1 MQGGGDRVRFLEI
14 PPPSAARKSPPGS
27 LAETPRGGGEDRP
40 LSPPLLPPFP
50 SSLRGALCPT
60 ACRARPPAAPATAL
74 RSFFFFLPAKPVT
87 SSPRPGRR
95 RLPLRCRRRRDTA
108 HTRGLTPAAA
118 EGYTTRKRTQHAPPP
133 LRPATCA
140 SPRLLPALALH
151 PGRRRGRPP
160 AREAPRLARGGGTAL
175 TAVPISARR
184 GAAPRRRDLAEGK
197 QGPGYPADR
206 AARPCVG
213 RRSPGRLTRRRDASA
228 RSCPLNAG
236 TPRRGGEGPV
246 VVFIPVPW
254 RLGGGVGCPFCPGVC
269 EATVQSA
276 PPRLRERGPQLQRL
290 RELPGSGTCFPRR
303 CLTGI

>member
-133 LRPATCA
+133 PPPRNLRLSPPPPRAGA
-140 SPRLLPALALH
+140 SPRSAQRQAASPRGPA
-151 PGRRRGRPP
+151 PRPRRRHSANRSSHQ
-160 AREAPRLARGGGTAL
+160 R
-175 TAVPISARR
+175 SARR
-184 GAAPRRRDLAEGK
+184 CAAA
-197 QGPGYPADR
+197 QGSR
-206 AARPCVG
+206 
-213 RRSPGRLTRRRDASA
+213 
-228 RSCPLNAG
+228 
-236 TPRRGGEGPV
+236 
-246 VVFIPVPW
+246 
-254 RLGGGVGCPFCPGVC
+254 
-269 EATVQSA
+269 
-276 PPRLRERGPQLQRL
+276 
-290 RELPGSGTCFPRR
+290 
-303 CLTGI
+303 